1 MHQKELFEVL
11 LLIRQ
16 TFYVNLDLT
25 SYNGPIR
32 PPRRRK
38 SKDADDTGD
47 SEPPGEPIAPE
58 VTESQSPSDRNIRG
72 DDDVAAAAAAIDSDA
87 GRIQILGL
95 HELHPLVKYQNHI
108 FRCSW
113 ADMVGTDMH
122 FTMPELPP
130 DPSYLRHDKSYDLIA
145 ANSVKLVGRR
155 VHLISGPGYV
165 DRGEEGAAAAP
176 TEATGTRRP
185 TTARKLTGQ
194 ARFLK
199 ELMEIKQQRGETD
212 VVPTVFSAR
221 RGQNFQDR
229 LRGWART
236 EERLAEV
243 QRLTRDAL
251 EGDTDAIARLEE
263 IYAEI
268 EGVPVEESL
277 QAEAGSQRSQG

>member
-1 MHQKELFEVL
+1 M
-11 LLIRQ
+11 
-16 TFYVNLDLT
+16 NLDLT

-38 SKDADDTGD
+38 TRDADDVGD

-58 VTESQSPSDRNIRG
+58 VTESQSPSDRNTKP
-72 DDDVAAAAAAIDSDA
+72 DDDIAAAAIDSDA

-95 HELHPLVKYQNHI
+95 HEQHPLVKYQNHI

-113 ADMVGTDMH
+113 ADMVGTDLH
-122 FTMPELPP
+122 FTTPEVPP
-130 DPSYLRHDKSYDLIA
+130 DPSYLRHDQNYDLIA

-155 VHLISGPGYV
+155 VHLVSGPGYV
-165 DRGEEGAAAAP
+165 DREEEEAAAAAP
-176 TEATGTRRP
+176 PESTGGRRP
-185 TTARKLTGQ
+185 MTARKFTGQ

-268 EGVPVEESL
+268 EGMSVEESL
-277 QAEAGSQRSQG
+277 QAEAESQRGPG